1 MYAYLNWLQ
10 NTLNKISHKLRV
22 KKILIAEKV
31 VSRMFL
37 HWHACSWERKHDI
50 PLKKE
55 NLCLE
60 KHIFIYSLQIR
71 PCNHHLHIHHHHMM
85 TLKLRRK
92 KNNVMMIERF
102 QTSFMSTCLVVFLL
116 HIDMVLLSSVRTH
129 NWFFKV

>member
-1 MYAYLNWLQ
+1 MS
-10 NTLNKISHKLRV
+10 TISSNH
-22 KKILIAEKV
+22 KILKYFNSHNLETKNIDSLKNWCQEY
-31 VSRMFL
+31 FL
-37 HWHACSWERKHDI
+37 HWHACSWELKHDI

-71 PCNHHLHIHHHHMM
+71 PCNHHLHIHHHHLM
-85 TLKLRRK
+85 TLKRRRR

-102 QTSFMSTCLVVFLL
+102 QTSYKSTCLVVFLL
-116 HIDMVLLSSVRTH
+116 NIEMVLLSSVRNN